1 MGERFVEM
9 WGFMHLTLAEA
20 WSGARRGRGRRQES
34 RPSAPADPAVQ
45 PDGPDGEMVPLG
57 GLAWGLGTAD
67 SGAHVRGSRVCVCVP
82 SFSSGKE
89 SRGYDSSAQGAAFPD
104 IQALPSALVFLNSLT
119 VS

>member
-1 MGERFVEM
+1 
-9 WGFMHLTLAEA
+9 MHLTLAEA

-67 SGAHVRGSRVCVCVP
+67 SGAHVRGSRVCVRVP
-82 SFSSGKE
+82 SFSSGE
-89 SRGYDSSAQGAAFPD
+89 GVSGIRLVGTGATFPD